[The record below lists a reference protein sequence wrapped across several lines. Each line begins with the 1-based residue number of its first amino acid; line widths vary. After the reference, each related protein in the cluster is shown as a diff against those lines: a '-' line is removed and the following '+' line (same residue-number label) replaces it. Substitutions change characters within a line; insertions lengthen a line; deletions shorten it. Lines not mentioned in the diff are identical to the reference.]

1 MIDVLGI
8 ISIVLSVLIVAFFL
22 SRNAPLLLEKAWSG
36 VGKDKLNLAS
46 YLIRLLKTVYYF
58 LSDFFALYYIMYGA
72 AAVLGRF
79 FHPFFFSFHLFEVMI
94 RFPVLLNVVKSVWI
108 PKT

>member
-1 MIDVLGI
+1 M
-8 ISIVLSVLIVAFFL
+8 

-46 YLIRLLKTVYYF
+46 YIIRLIKTVYYF

-79 FHPFFFSFHLFEVMI
+79 LHPFFFSFHLFEVMI